1 MDHFA
6 GLDVSVKETSVC
18 IVDDTGKIVREVK
31 VASEPEAL
39 LAVLKNPAYHFKR
52 IGLEAGPLSQW
63 LFSALA
69 EAELPVVCVET
80 RHMRAVLKA
89 QINKT
94 DRNDARGIAQMMR
107 VGLYRPVHVKTLRNQ
122 KLRMLLT
129 HRKLL
134 QSKAIAIENDLRG
147 TLRNFGLKVGKTRF
161 EARIKELVENLP
173 DLAELVEPMLIVRR
187 TLREQI
193 VILHRRLLAI
203 VRDDAVCRRLMTIP
217 GVGPVVPLTYGV
229 GESTVSRTRTLRRS
243 SADVRFHR
251 GTRPCLGGRRKRGQH
266 DQALGR
272 SRGGFSTKIHLKTDF
287 GGLPIAFHLTGGEAS
302 DSRNFETLLDIGPD
316 INPRAALGDKGY
328 DFKSNREAARQR
340 GICPAIPYRSNTKD
354 IPTFFPKTLYKAR
367 ARIEQA
373 VGKLKRFKRIALRC
387 EKTAQNYGS
396 FVALA
401 LGFILIKSVHT
412 A

>member
-1 MDHFA
+1 MA
-6 GLDVSVKETSVC
+6 GTP
-18 IVDDTGKIVREVK
+18 VK
-31 VASEPEAL
+31 VWAL
-39 LAVLKNPAYHFKR
+39 EQRLEAVLA
-52 IGLEAGPLSQW
+52 LE
-63 LFSALA
+63 
-69 EAELPVVCVET
+69 PV
-80 RHMRAVLKA
+80 
-89 QINKT
+89 
-94 DRNDARGIAQMMR
+94 
-107 VGLYRPVHVKTLRNQ
+107 
-122 KLRMLLT
+122 
-129 HRKLL
+129 
-134 QSKAIAIENDLRG
+134 
-147 TLRNFGLKVGKTRF
+147 RNFRSFLRCVGGI
-161 EARIKELVENLP
+161 E
-173 DLAELVEPMLIVRR
+173 
-187 TLREQI
+187 
-193 VILHRRLLAI
+193 
-203 VRDDAVCRRLMTIP
+203 RD
-217 GVGPVVPLTYGV
+217 GGSG
-229 GESTVSRTRTLRRS
+229 
-243 SADVRFHR
+243 ADVRFHR
-251 GTRPCLGGRRKRGQH
+251 GPRPCLGGRRKRGQH